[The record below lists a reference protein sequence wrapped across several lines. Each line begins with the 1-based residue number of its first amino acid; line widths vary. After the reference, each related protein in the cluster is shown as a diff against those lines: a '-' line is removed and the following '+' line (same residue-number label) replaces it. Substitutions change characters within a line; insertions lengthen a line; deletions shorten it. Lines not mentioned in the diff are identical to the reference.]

1 MTRRRFVLLDRDG
14 TLIIERHYLSDPQ
27 QVELIPGVAAGL
39 RQLKNCQLGLVV
51 ITNQSG
57 VGRGLFG
64 QDTLDLIH
72 RRLCELLEAQGV
84 HLDGI
89 YLCPHL
95 PEDKCPCRKP
105 QPGLIELAAK
115 ELEFDPRE
123 AFVVGDKPCDIEVGR
138 QVGATTFL
146 VRTGYG
152 NQVAA
157 QDMVTPDYIVD
168 GLNEAA
174 HVIERLLAADE
185 RGLSNAVR
193 P

>member
-157 QDMVTPDYIVD
+157 QALVTPDYIVD
-168 GLNEAA
+168 DLNEAA
-174 HVIERLLAADE
+174 NVIERLLAADE